1 MRNLKFPEI
10 DKKIQQSVYGAWGG
24 SNSNEPPN
32 FNQLNSLNEMPNG
45 GWYDNGDGITII
57 SNGSGGSGGYG
68 SGGNWDYGDNG
79 SYDNG
84 GYWGDPGGSGGGSEY
99 YQEVTNWTTND
110 FFDHYH
116 NGNGEEVSLTSMGL
130 RDEVIA
136 SDVYLQMMTNVNNQI
151 ENFVHDQVSKGS
163 NYSGKFEFTWDF
175 NNVYDF
181 TSTSGLFAIGRATIS
196 GVFLGSFVI
205 DEAGKI
211 NVNGTIDLDFHD
223 RFEDPWDIINLTNG
237 SWDPTGVPYDIND
250 SWQQQ
255 IQMEDI
261 RP

>member
-24 SNSNEPPN
+24 SNSNEPP
-32 FNQLNSLNEMPNG
+32 PIDG
-45 GWYDNGDGITII
+45 GWLDNVNVGPSGG
-57 SNGSGGSGGYG
+57 SSGGSGGYG
-68 SGGNWDYGDNG
+68 SGGSWDFGDNG
-79 SYDNG
+79 FYDNG
-84 GYWGDPGGSGGGSEY
+84 GYWGDAGSESESSDAIGGGSEY